1 MKKVVSVPAPEKKAF
16 VSRPVVV
23 QPKKMYHIVIAS
35 FPSESQADEFIAGVD
50 RNECKHVSKVVRDG
64 KYRIYADKFDNR
76 EAAESYMATLR
87 SNPKY
92 KDAWLF
98 ISPSRL
104 FTKYWM
110 TTWRIPWRVCPVWVR
125 CPFRVPPSVRSMYI
139 ATPINWMPTTFL

>member
-1 MKKVVSVPAPEKKAF
+1 MLRIVTHIERLLLVHDCVIVPKFGGFVLQAVPAPEKKAF

-23 QPKKMYHIVIAS
+23 QSKKMYHIVIAS

-92 KDAWLF
+92 KDALLF
-98 ISPSRL
+98 ISR
-104 FTKYWM
+104 
-110 TTWRIPWRVCPVWVR
+110 
-125 CPFRVPPSVRSMYI
+125 
-139 ATPINWMPTTFL
+139 